1 MANRFLLNLVQLKKA
16 IFLTYFPRL
25 PNAARLFHRNLTFL
39 LYELVQILR
48 NKYFMCLTRFVSSA
62 NVIFD
67 CPQMYIASAPTQI
80 YLYVCLCMYIWIKV
94 RCFQPVC
101 ANNNHNSMVHDDG
114 SFSCRLCWWCKGSDI
129 SSSSFFAVKSVT
141 SSGVFEVMEF

>member
-1 MANRFLLNLVQLKKA
+1 MANRFLLKPCLLEESHISGILSQ
-16 IFLTYFPRL
+16 T
-25 PNAARLFHRNLTFL
+25 PNAARLLHRNLTFL